1 MDIRR
6 IEAFIRAAESSN
18 LTEAARQLHLSQPA
32 VSHQIK
38 LLEAELDAKLF
49 IRSNTGL
56 KLTDAGQLLLPW
68 ARRLMR
74 DTNELKDMM
83 SSLQSD
89 IAGELRISCSST
101 SGRYI
106 LPVLVAR
113 FCKRYPGA
121 KIQIISCN
129 AENAVQY
136 LLEGEAHLGIVSSEI
151 FNSGLEAQ
159 EFFHDTISLV
169 VPPNHPWVERGSIE
183 ASELTKEPMI
193 LRESTSGTRRVMLGE
208 LAKFDISLDDL
219 IIFLEVGNVE
229 AVLEVVAE
237 GYGVSFVSDLASI
250 YMRGLGRVA
259 KIQVQGMSMRRTNY
273 MARKRGAESHRV
285 RDVFWGFIHAPE
297 NSDLLHRYDAW
308 QKNLPGSQQK

>member
-6 IEAFIRAAESSN
+6 IEAFIRAAESLN
-18 LTEAARQLHLSQPA
+18 LTEAAKQLHLSQPA

-38 LLEAELDAKLF
+38 LLEQELEISLF
-49 IRSNTGL
+49 TRSNTGL
-56 KLTDAGQLLLPW
+56 KLTEAGQLLLPW

-83 SSLQSD
+83 ASLQID
-89 IAGELRISCSST
+89 IAGELRLSCSST

-106 LPVLVAR
+106 LPLLVAR
-113 FCKRYPGA
+113 FCKRYPGV

-129 AENAVQY
+129 AENAVQN

-151 FNSGLEAQ
+151 YNSGLEAQ

-169 VPPNHPWVERGSIE
+169 VPPNHAWAERGSIE
-183 ASELTKEPMI
+183 ASELTQESII
-193 LRESTSGTRRVMLGE
+193 LRERTSGTRRVMLGE

-219 IIFLEVGNVE
+219 SIFLEVGNVE

-250 YMRGLGRVA
+250 YMRGLGRVT
-259 KIQVQGMSMRRTNY
+259 KVQVEGMSMRRTNY
-273 MARKRGAESHRV
+273 MARKRVAESNRA

-297 NSDLLHRYDAW
+297 NADLLQRTET
-308 QKNLPGSQQK
+308 